1 MPGVDT
7 LSKHRTIQ
15 ATATDK
21 SLSRN
26 RTLIIIAE
34 CAADQGYAER
44 RADWESRVRAAKGD
58 VVTLKVQGWRMP
70 NGRLWPVNES
80 VFIDSPSCRIHD
92 YYLIGTVE
100 FCRSNDEGTYTQMT
114 LKRPDAYLYKLDKP
128 KSDAHNKKKKK
139 GKVVNQMEAQNAQ

>member
-1 MPGVDT
+1 MSGVDT
-7 LSKHRTIQ
+7 ISKHRTVQ

-26 RTLIIIAE
+26 RTLVIIAE

-44 RADWESRVRAAKGD
+44 RADWESRVRNAKGD

-70 NGRLWPVNES
+70 NGQLWPVNQS
-80 VFIDSPSCRIHD
+80 IFIDCPSCRVHD

-114 LKRPDAYLYKLDKP
+114 LKRPDAYLYKLDTP
-128 KSDAHNKKKKK
+128 KADPHKKK
-139 GKVVNQMEAQNAQ
+139 GKKAKPANQMETQHAR